1 MTEVLAVHAQHTVRG
16 RVVNGAG
23 EPLMGNALALSAADS
38 SFLTGTTFLEGDFEL
53 RGPMADEVLVKL
65 TSVEFRDTVIH
76 VVVANREMT
85 DLGSIQ
91 VSDKIQAL
99 AEVEITA
106 SREMFEARPDGITQV
121 NVANTVLA
129 ASNSV
134 NEILSRSPG
143 IITTDEGLAVFGKGT
158 AILYLNGKRI
168 PPERLAS
175 VAPGQVKTI
184 EIIANPSAY
193 YDADGSAVI
202 NIITIDALPEGYK
215 INVQQQ
221 ASWSEMAGATTNSMA
236 SINYRK
242 GKLDFAGNYELRL
255 GNDSELLYTTR
266 VRPDEA
272 DYLSSTL
279 RWDQQRKFRNY
290 STYTAGV
297 SYDLGGKA
305 YASVAYNGSH
315 QDAHHFTRST
325 NRIITSTED
334 GIYATRVKRKLMAGN
349 DALTFNLNLET
360 DTLGSAIFIGGQLS
374 QFTSSARDA
383 IQETNQID
391 GAEFSKILKSNQ
403 HSDITVGSPQVDL
416 TKVLKHGRTLS
427 VGAKLSYA

>member
-1 MTEVLAVHAQHTVRG
+1 MGRTRQFRIFLVLLGMAEVLAVHAQHTVRG

-23 EPLMGNALALSAADS
+23 EPRMGNALALSAADS

-53 RGPMADEVLVKL
+53 RGPMAGEVLVKL

-91 VSDKIQAL
+91 VSNKIQAL

-175 VAPGQVKTI
+175 VAPSQVKTI

-266 VRPDEA
+266 V
-272 DYLSSTL
+272 
-279 RWDQQRKFRNY
+279 
-290 STYTAGV
+290 
-297 SYDLGGKA
+297 
-305 YASVAYNGSH
+305 
-315 QDAHHFTRST
+315 
-325 NRIITSTED
+325 
-334 GIYATRVKRKLMAGN
+334 
-349 DALTFNLNLET
+349 
-360 DTLGSAIFIGGQLS
+360 
-374 QFTSSARDA
+374 
-383 IQETNQID
+383 
-391 GAEFSKILKSNQ
+391 
-403 HSDITVGSPQVDL
+403 
-416 TKVLKHGRTLS
+416 
-427 VGAKLSYA
+427 